1 MTNNN
6 FARVFEQFN
15 APQIRRERLRD
26 ALTLAFVV
34 TAYVAVIAGVLAV
47 LAMLDPSYDALS
59 CHVAGCVQ

>member
-1 MTNNN
+1 MTRHL
-6 FARVFEQFN
+6 AMWSRYH

-34 TAYVAVIAGVLAV
+34 TAYVAVIAGVLAT

-59 CHVAGCVQ
+59 CHVEGCV